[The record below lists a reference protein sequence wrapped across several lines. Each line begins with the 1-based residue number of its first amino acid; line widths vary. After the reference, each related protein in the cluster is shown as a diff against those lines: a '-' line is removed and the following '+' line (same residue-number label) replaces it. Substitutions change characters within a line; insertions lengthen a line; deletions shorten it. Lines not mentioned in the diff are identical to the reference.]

1 MKGEENV
8 ISLNQIPNKL
18 DIELNP
24 CLSVT
29 ENKSLN

>member
-1 MKGEENV
+1 MRWEQNV
-8 ISLNQIPNKL
+8 ISLTQIPNKL